1 MTETIISPAPEDQND
16 CAPVVHPDLKALRE
30 AKRLSLQNIFESTR
44 ISVTNLKAIE
54 NGQYHLLPAPAY
66 TRTFIRNYTRII
78 GAESE
83 ILLAAYE
90 KYLQSLNAL
99 PGQEK
104 ETGSAWLKLGGQ
116 GKRIVWLV
124 SAAMA
129 VIVVMFLLYY
139 NRPNPEIAPT
149 LPAPPV
155 QTAPDMKPN
164 VELEIPKPSPDIKPE
179 VEPETPK
186 PAPDMKPEVH
196 PETPKPLPDMK
207 PEVQP
212 ETPKQVLA
220 KKYHLFMEASEPVW
234 IRILEDGNRSE
245 EMLLQAGE
253 KLERFASDSFT
264 IDIGNAGGIAITFQ
278 GKSIG
283 NIGKRGQVV
292 HLRFPED

>member
-1 MTETIISPAPEDQND
+1 MTDTIIPPAPEDRNNISS
-16 CAPVVHPDLKALRE
+16 VVYPDLTALRE
-30 AKRLSLQNIFESTR
+30 AKGLSLQDIFESTR

-54 NGQYHLLPAPAY
+54 NGQYQLLPAPVFA
-66 TRTFIRNYTRII
+66 RAFIRSYARGI

-90 KYLQSLNAL
+90 KYLQSLDTP

-104 ETGSAWLKLGGQ
+104 EAGSALLKPGGH

-139 NRPNPEIAPT
+139 NRPGLEIAPT
-149 LPAPPV
+149 PPAPPV
-155 QTAPDMKPN
+155 QTAPDMKP
-164 VELEIPKPSPDIKPE
+164 
-179 VEPETPK
+179 
-186 PAPDMKPEVH
+186 
-196 PETPKPLPDMK
+196 
-207 PEVQP
+207 EVQP
-212 ETPKQVLA
+212 ETPKPVSE
-220 KKYHLFMEASEPVW
+220 KKYHLFMEASEAVW

-245 EMLLQAGE
+245 QMILQAGE
-253 KLERFASDSFT
+253 TLERFASDSFT

-283 NIGKRGQVV
+283 SIGKRGHVV
-292 HLRFPED
+292 HLRLPED